1 MESTLTILSK
11 VLKRS
16 AYAIVFGFMGLIIGI
31 WTADLIHKL
40 ILMNNVERVTT
51 IYIALVIILFI
62 TIAAALFGFTKG
74 EKLLEGSKS

>member
-1 MESTLTILSK
+1 MIRLFE
-11 VLKRS
+11 VLKRL
-16 AYAIVFGFMGLIIGI
+16 AYAILFGFMGLIIGI

-40 ILMNNVERVTT
+40 ILVNNVERVTT

>member
-1 MESTLTILSK
+1 MEPATTILSK

-40 ILMNNVERVTT
+40 ILMNKVERVTT
-51 IYIALVIILFI
+51 IYVSLVIIIFVI
-62 TIAAALFGFTKG
+62 IAAELFGFTKG
-74 EKLLEGSKS
+74 EKFLEENKS